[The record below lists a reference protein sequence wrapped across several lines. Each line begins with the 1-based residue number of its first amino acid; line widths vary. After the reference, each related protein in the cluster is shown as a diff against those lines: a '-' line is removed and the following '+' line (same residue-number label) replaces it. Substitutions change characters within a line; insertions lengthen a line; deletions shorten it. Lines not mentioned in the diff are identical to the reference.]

1 MCGLPGLIPYCVVAH
16 LLLKIFLI
24 AIGGVAKG
32 VEGMIA
38 IASMIVIYT
47 IVTEIS
53 VGLGACFYSYTIWK
67 ILPGFISDFVF
78 YFAVYIQPIFQ
89 LFKTGNENSGKK

>member
-24 AIGGVAKG
+24 AIGGAAGG

-38 IASMIVIYT
+38 VASMIVIYT
-47 IVTEIS
+47 IGTEITIG
-53 VGLGACFYSYTIWK
+53 VGAYLYSAIIWQV
-67 ILPGFISDFVF
+67 LPGFISDFVF

-89 LFKTGNENSGKK
+89 LLKTGNENSGKK